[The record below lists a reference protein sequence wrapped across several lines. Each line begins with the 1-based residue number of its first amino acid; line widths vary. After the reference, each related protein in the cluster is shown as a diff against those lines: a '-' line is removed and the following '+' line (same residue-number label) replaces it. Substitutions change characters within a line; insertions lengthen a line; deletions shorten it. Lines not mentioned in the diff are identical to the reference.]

1 MDILELELPKGY
13 PKIQLNS
20 DWSNLIIV
28 FNKNIVMKGE
38 IEFKATWRNGYA
50 EDCKSLNINFP
61 NTQKAPLGSVN
72 PVLIGFFY
80 S

>member
-1 MDILELELPKGY
+1 
-13 PKIQLNS
+13 
-20 DWSNLIIV
+20 
-28 FNKNIVMKGE
+28 MKGE

-61 NTQKAPLGSVN
+61 NTQKAPLGSVS